1 MYGYMKKDELYHY
14 GVKGMKW
21 RNRKNRPISR
31 EEYVTSGNGSVG
43 KTGNGLLV
51 DYGVDDKAGLD
62 GPRTQNPNIKR
73 RRRRRP
79 LSRQER
85 VTAGNGKAA
94 KSKKPLTHEQ
104 RVRKGRRRVER
115 LLRAR

>member
-1 MYGYMKKDELYHY
+1 MYGYVKSDELYHY

-31 EEYVTSGNGSVG
+31 EEYATSGNGRVG

-51 DYGVDDKAGLD
+51 DYAIDDKAGLD
-62 GPRTQNPNIKR
+62 GPRTQNPNIR

-79 LSRQER
+79 LSRQEH
-85 VTAGNGKAA
+85 VTAGNGKVVR
-94 KSKKPLTHEQ
+94 SKKPLTREQ
-104 RVRKGRRRVER
+104 RVRKGRRRVDR

>member
-43 KTGNGLLV
+43 KTGNGLLI

-62 GPRTQNPNIKR
+62 GPRTQNPNIR
-73 RRRRRP
+73 RRQR
-79 LSRQER
+79 R
-85 VTAGNGKAA
+85 VTAGNGKTV

-104 RVRKGRRRVER
+104 RVRRGRRRVDR

>member
-1 MYGYMKKDELYHY
+1 MITMYGYTKKDELYHY

-62 GPRTQNPNIKR
+62 GPRTQNPNIR
-73 RRRRRP
+73 RRQRR
-79 LSRQER
+79 
-85 VTAGNGKAA
+85 
-94 KSKKPLTHEQ
+94 KKPLTHEQ

-115 LLRAR
+115 LLRTR